1 MSHFYKRQA
10 LVRNIFQYLY
20 DILLLGWTVVCPLDT
35 TMSIQGTP
43 RLYIHVHSITSN
55 DAEGFTIFDHLE
67 RILIY
72 TNVFIP
78 PKSELKSFLLY

>member
-1 MSHFYKRQA
+1 M
-10 LVRNIFQYLY
+10 YLF
-20 DILLLGWTVVCPLDT
+20 LGWTVVCPLDT

-78 PKSELKSFLLY
+78 PKSELKFLSFYTRNDIS